1 MKVELSMIVDI
12 GDDSGRMTGS
22 HLIVGEMLDTY
33 VIVTDRGMTRE
44 DFPKLGKN
52 ITASKRS
59 ELLLEKLDIN
69 NGF

>member
-12 GDDSGRMTGS
+12 GDGSGRMTGS

-44 DFPKLGKN
+44 DFPKLGK
-52 ITASKRS
+52 IGRAHV
-59 ELLLEKLDIN
+59 
-69 NGF
+69 